1 MGKPN
6 AIDVGL
12 IDAEHLLQKIPQITA
27 GAFAFAFL
35 VLLTFCPESP
45 RILVKKGKVSHARDV
60 LRKFRSARNPSDEI
74 EQELA
79 GIKRQLAVESD
90 SKDVGS
96 LKSFLNLFTTKRNLD
111 RLCITCM
118 AHLLQVWSGAS
129 SITVYAPQYFEILGV
144 RDKDERLLYTSIFGV
159 IKLVASAACAAFAVD
174 QIGRRR
180 SLSIGITVQLV
191 AISYVAAV
199 LSVVPGL
206 SRGEDSPRNEV
217 VGTSAIVFMYL
228 CGAGYAFGWNSISYL
243 ITSEVFSLQTRT
255 IGTAL
260 VMILHYGSRYG
271 LQKAVPLMTLR
282 DSMGP
287 AGTFWF
293 FSGMTLI
300 GLIWVWAWL
309 PETSKMHLE
318 KASLAADKESRDDP
332 WGDGQPQD
340 VGRKLQR
347 I

>member
-1 MGKPN
+1 M
-6 AIDVGL
+6 
-12 IDAEHLLQKIPQITA
+12 
-27 GAFAFAFL
+27 
-35 VLLTFCPESP
+35 LTFCLESP
-45 RILVKKGKVSHARDV
+45 RILVKKGRISYAREV
-60 LRKFRSARNPSDEI
+60 LHKFRYPRNTSAEI

-79 GIKRQLAVESD
+79 GVRRQLAVESE
-90 SKDVGS
+90 SKDVGF
-96 LKSFLNLFTTKRNLD
+96 LKSFLNLFFTRRNLD
-111 RLCITCM
+111 RLCITCT

-144 RDKDERLLYTSIFGV
+144 RDQNERLLYTSIFGV

-180 SLSIGITVQLV
+180 SLSIGITVQLI

-206 SRGEDSPRNEV
+206 SRGEDSPRNEA
-217 VGTSAIVFMYL
+217 VGISAIVFMYL

-271 LQKAVPLMTLR
+271 LQKAVPLMTLQ

-318 KASLAADKESRDDP
+318 KASLAADKEPRDDP